1 MKKPQRPARLVAS
14 LALCRVLHHGES
26 LDKALQASAI
36 ETLDD
41 ARDNAFARS
50 LTYGV
55 LRWYHHVEAILA
67 GLLDKPLAGK
77 HADLRC
83 LLLVALY
90 QMAHTEIAPHA
101 VVSESVNAALGL
113 RKDWARGLIN
123 AVLRNYQ
130 RNREEIEHKLQHDPV
145 ARTSHPQW
153 LLDMLRDAWPDHW
166 QAITE
171 ANNRQAPMTLRVN
184 TRLVQRDDYL
194 AELELAGIHAQISRD
209 SPVGLTLNTPRS
221 VETLPGFCEGRV
233 SVQDIAP
240 QLAADL
246 LDARPGMNVL
256 DACAA
261 PGGKTAHLLERSQ
274 GQINLTA
281 IEVDAKRARR
291 IEETLQRLSLQARV
305 MIADASQPDQWW
317 DGHAFERILLDAP
330 CSGTGVIR
338 RHPDIKLLRR
348 RSDIEAY
355 THLQMRLL
363 SRLWPLLL
371 PGGKLLYATCSIL
384 PLENAR
390 LVSDF
395 ISTQDDAQEDKI
407 HVNCGHM
414 CDTGIQIFP
423 GTNDMDGFFYARLV
437 KNREQVT

>member
-1 MKKPQRPARLVAS
+1 MTKPQRPARLVAS
-14 LALCRVLHHGES
+14 LALCRVINHGES
-26 LDKALQASAI
+26 LDKALLASGI
-36 ETLDD
+36 ETLEDS
-41 ARDNAFARS
+41 RDNAFARS
-50 LTYGV
+50 LTYGA
-55 LRWYHHVEAILA
+55 LRWYHHVDAILDD
-67 GLLDKPLAGK
+67 LLDKPLARK
-77 HADLRC
+77 QADLRC

-90 QMAHTEIAPHA
+90 QLAHTDIAPHA
-101 VVSESVNAALGL
+101 VVSESVNAATSL
-113 RKDWARGLIN
+113 RKGWARGLVN

-130 RNREEIEHKLQHDPV
+130 RRRGAIEQKLQHDAV

-153 LLDMLRDAWPDHW
+153 LLDMLREAWPDHW

-184 TRLVQRDDYL
+184 SSQLQRDEYL
-194 AELELAGIHAQISRD
+194 AELELACIQAQASPD
-209 SPVGLTLNTPRS
+209 SPDGLTLNAPRPVES
-221 VETLPGFCEGRV
+221 VPGFREGRV

-261 PGGKTAHLLERSQ
+261 PGGKTAHLLERSE
-274 GQINLTA
+274 GRINLTA
-281 IEVDAKRARR
+281 IEIDVKRARR
-291 IEETLQRLSLQARV
+291 IEENLQRLSLQARV
-305 MIADASQPDQWW
+305 MTADASQPDQWW
-317 DGHAFERILLDAP
+317 DGRGFERILLDAP

-355 THLQMRLL
+355 TNLQMRLL
-363 SRLWPLLL
+363 TRLWPLLL

-384 PLENAR
+384 PQENSR

-395 ISTQDDAQEDKI
+395 ISAQDDAQEDKI

-423 GTNDMDGFFYARLV
+423 GTNDMDGFFYTRLV
-437 KNREQVT
+437 KNRE